1 MDKSF
6 EKLLKKL
13 EDPNYQG
20 GSYDL
25 PKNASFL
32 EKTKFNLCQKI
43 LAHQQDK
50 NLSIKEIAKKIQL
63 SQAETEDVLHC
74 RIDKITLDRLIVYAD
89 KLFTNLELGIKFNA

>member
-1 MDKSF
+1 MNKTF
-6 EKLLKKL
+6 ENLLNKL

-43 LAHQQDK
+43 LAHQQD
-50 NLSIKEIAKKIQL
+50 NHLNIKQISKKIQL
-63 SQAETEDVLHC
+63 SQAETEDILHC

-89 KLFTNLELGIKFNA
+89 KLFTNLELGIKI